1 MAVARCGMRIK
12 SRRGWIVGM
21 VLGVTGAVAMLA
33 GGAERTEGVRVNT
46 QSTTGTNRLEK
57 ATLGGGCFWCVE
69 AVYEKLPGVK
79 SVVSGYAGGKTE
91 NPTYKDICTKNT
103 GHAEVVQIEF
113 DPSVIT
119 YERILEV
126 FWVAHDPTTLN
137 RQGADVGSQYRS
149 VIMYHSPEQLALAE
163 RSKAV
168 ANGAMG
174 GKVVTEIVP
183 LPKFY
188 QAEDYHQDY
197 FRNHPGQPY
206 CQAVIAPKL
215 LKLQKAGTV
224 PKDGGATR

>member
-1 MAVARCGMRIK
+1 
-12 SRRGWIVGM
+12 
-21 VLGVTGAVAMLA
+21 
-33 GGAERTEGVRVNT
+33 
-46 QSTTGTNRLEK
+46 
-57 ATLGGGCFWCVE
+57 
-69 AVYEKLPGVK
+69 
-79 SVVSGYAGGKTE
+79 
-91 NPTYKDICTKNT
+91 
-103 GHAEVVQIEF
+103 
-113 DPSVIT
+113 
-119 YERILEV
+119 
-126 FWVAHDPTTLN
+126 
-137 RQGADVGSQYRS
+137 
-149 VIMYHSPEQLALAE
+149 MYHSPQQLALAE

>member
-1 MAVARCGMRIK
+1 MRLAFNLLLTVLVTVAGPARPDTMKTHDPG
-12 SRRGWIVGM
+12 
-21 VLGVTGAVAMLA
+21 THPTELA
-33 GGAERTEGVRVNT
+33 TV
-46 QSTTGTNRLEK
+46 
-57 ATLGGGCFWCVE
+57 GGGCFWCLE
-69 AVYEKLPGVK
+69 ALFETLPGVK
-79 SVVSGYAGGKTE
+79 AVTNGYAGGHLA
-91 NPTYKDICTKNT
+91 NPTYKQVCGGDT

-113 DPSVIT
+113 DPAVISF
-119 YERILEV
+119 ERILEV

-149 VIMYHSPEQLALAE
+149 VIMYHSPQQLALAE

-197 FRNHPGQPY
+197 YRKHPEQGY
-206 CQAVIAPKL
+206 CRIVIKPKL
-215 LKLQKAGTV
+215 DKLKNH
-224 PKDGGATR
+224 